1 MDFGD
6 DFAAAPAATTASKE
20 EVDPAAEFLA
30 REQSVLGDLEAE
42 INAGSSVTPVPA
54 AGGLLDDGGL
64 LGGDAGS
71 NLGGGGAGL
80 ESSTGSFE
88 MIGGENN
95 DHIGIS
101 GPPPSRV
108 EPEKIRK
115 WREEQKQR
123 LEEKDREEERKKEEL
138 RLQAKQ
144 ELADWLRQTEESIAK
159 TKSAARNAEKQAAAL
174 ENGGPIEPGTEWER
188 IAKLCDFNPKVNKQ
202 GKDVSR
208 MRSIY
213 LHLKQNPIPLTK
225 SGWARS
231 ATSVRPSTKLSIII
245 I

>member
-6 DFAAAPAATTASKE
+6 DFVAAAPTTASE

-30 REQSVLGDLEAE
+30 QEKSILGDLEAE
-42 INAGSSVTPVPA
+42 INAGSTAATKPA
-54 AGGLLDDGGL
+54 DDAGL
-64 LGGDAGS
+64 LGGDINELAAASSG
-71 NLGGGGAGL
+71 GL

-88 MIGGENN
+88 MIGGDNN
-95 DHIGIS
+95 DVNPIS

-115 WREEQKQR
+115 WREEQQQR

-138 RLQAKQ
+138 RAQAKK
-144 ELADWLRQTEESIAK
+144 ELEDWLRQTEESIAK
-159 TKSAARNAEKQAAAL
+159 TKAAARSAEKQAAAL
-174 ENGGPIEPGTEWER
+174 ENGGAMEPGTEWER
-188 IAKLCDFNPKVNKQ
+188 IAKLCDFNPKVNKS

-213 LHLKQNPIPLTK
+213 LHLKQNPIPIRAQK
-225 SGWARS
+225 A
-231 ATSVRPSTKLSIII
+231 
-245 I
+245 

>member
-6 DFAAAPAATTASKE
+6 DFASAPQDD
-20 EVDPAAEFLA
+20 VDPAAEFLA
-30 REQSVLGDLEAE
+30 REQSVLGDLEGE
-42 INAGSSVTPVPA
+42 ILPA
-54 AGGLLDDGGL
+54 ASIITDA
-64 LGGDAGS
+64 GGDAGL
-71 NLGGGGAGL
+71 LGADVHEAAAAGSGGL

-88 MIGGENN
+88 MIGGESNEPV
-95 DHIGIS
+95 GIS

-144 ELADWLRQTEESIAK
+144 ELEDWLRQTEESIAK
-159 TKSAARNAEKQAAAL
+159 TKAASRTAEKQAAAL
-174 ENGGPIEPGTEWER
+174 DNGGAMEPGTEWER
-188 IAKLCDFNPKVNKQ
+188 VAKLCDFNPKVNKN
-202 GKDVSR
+202 GKDISR

-213 LHLKQNPIPLTK
+213 LHLKQNPIPVAQK
-225 SGWARS
+225 SS
-231 ATSVRPSTKLSIII
+231 
-245 I
+245 

>member
-6 DFAAAPAATTASKE
+6 DFVAAAPPTTASE

-30 REQSVLGDLEAE
+30 QEKSILGDLEAE
-42 INAGSSVTPVPA
+42 INAGSTSAVKPA
-54 AGGLLDDGGL
+54 EDAGL
-64 LGGDAGS
+64 LGGDINEMAAAS
-71 NLGGGGAGL
+71 GGGL

-95 DHIGIS
+95 EVNPIS

-115 WREEQKQR
+115 WREEQQQR

-138 RLQAKQ
+138 RAQAKK
-144 ELADWLRQTEESIAK
+144 ELEDWLRQTEESIAK
-159 TKSAARNAEKQAAAL
+159 TKSAARSAEKQAAAL
-174 ENGGPIEPGTEWER
+174 ENGGAMEPGTEWER
-188 IAKLCDFNPKVNKQ
+188 IAKLCDFNPKVNKS

-213 LHLKQNPIPLTK
+213 LHLKQNPIPIRTQK
-225 SGWARS
+225 A
-231 ATSVRPSTKLSIII
+231 
-245 I
+245 